1 MKKIL
6 LASLI
11 FLIAMSA
18 ANAQVRFKASA
29 NKVVEVGENF
39 RLDFSVNA
47 RGTGFQAPNFSNFR
61 VLIGPSTSTS
71 TSISMV
77 NGKTTQSVNYSFA
90 YILQA
95 TKEGK
100 FTIGSAKV
108 KVDGKVYK
116 TQPITIEVLK
126 GDLPQISQNNQA
138 ARGTGSRK
146 SSGGKV
152 FIRVNLSKTKV
163 YQGEQ
168 IIASLKIYDKIAQL
182 GGFNDFKFPS
192 YSGFWAQEVK
202 TPTNLSLTRE
212 KFNNQIY
219 YSALLR
225 QDVLFPQ
232 KSGTIIIE
240 PCTVDCVVKE
250 KVGQRRNFF
259 GELVDAYQNVQK
271 VVKSKPRKVTVLP
284 LPDGKP
290 ASFTGAVGS
299 NFKFKMSV
307 DRTELK
313 SNESVTLKLVVSGH
327 GNIQMVNKLAVNFPA
342 SFDVFDPK
350 VSNNINS
357 SASGVRGSKTFEYL
371 VIPREP
377 GGYTI
382 PATNFS
388 YFDVKSK
395 SYKTFTT
402 QAINFKIGKGDKSA
416 IVTTSGAAIGS
427 EEVANKGTDI
437 RHIFTQGFSLSK
449 NKKPFF
455 GSLWFYLSYLIALVV
470 AVLSIFL
477 IGTKIKRNKNIVL
490 QKNKRANRISQKRLK
505 EAAKFMKENN
515 REAFYTEL
523 IKALWG
529 FLSDKLN
536 IPLSELS
543 RDTVKETLEKQN
555 IDEQLVNEFI
565 TTVDNC
571 EFAKYAPQGGEKQI
585 VDDYNKAQSIINKLI
600 EVLG

>member
-18 ANAQVRFKASA
+18 ANAQVQFKASA

-39 RLDFSVNA
+39 RLNFSVNA
-47 RGTGFQAPNFSNFR
+47 RGTGFKAPNLGNFR
-61 VLIGPSTSTS
+61 VMIGPSSSTS
-71 TSISMV
+71 TSISII

-95 TKEGK
+95 QKEGK
-100 FTIGSAKV
+100 FTIGNAQIT
-108 KVDGKVYK
+108 VDGKVYK
-116 TQPITIEVLK
+116 SQPITIEVLK
-126 GDLPQISQNNQA
+126 GDLPQLSQGGGKGNKAQ
-138 ARGTGSRK
+138 K
-146 SSGGKV
+146 SSGGKILV
-152 FIRVNLSKTKV
+152 RVNLSKTKV

-168 IIASLKIYDKIAQL
+168 IISSVKIYDKIAQL
-182 GGFNDFKFPS
+182 GGFEDFKFPS
-192 YSGFWAQEVK
+192 YAGFWAQEVN

-232 KSGTIIIE
+232 KSGTITIE
-240 PCTVDCVVKE
+240 PCTIDCVVKE

-259 GELVDAYQNVQK
+259 GEPVDVFQNVKK
-271 VVKSKPRKVTVLP
+271 VVKSAPRKVTVLP

-371 VIPREP
+371 VIPREQ
-377 GGYTI
+377 GEYTI

-388 YFDVKSK
+388 YFDVSTK
-395 SYKTFTT
+395 SYKTLTT
-402 QAINFKIGKGDKSA
+402 QEIKFKIAKGENSD
-416 IVTTSGAAIGS
+416 IVTTSGTAIGR
-427 EEVANKGTDI
+427 EDVADKGTDI
-437 RHIFTQGFSLSK
+437 RHIFTQDFTLSK

-470 AVLSIFL
+470 AILSIFL

-490 QKNKRANRISQKRLK
+490 QKNRRANKISQKRLK

-571 EFAKYAPQGGEKQI
+571 EFAKYAPQGGEQQI
-585 VDDYNKAQSIINKLI
+585 ADDYNKAQLIINRLI